1 MNKLIDMI
9 VLNALAAFG
18 AQVYNDATTIDEL
31 QDQLLDLNEKAESI
45 QAAADA
51 EQRDLTQDEQ
61 EEIDGIFRE
70 FKNIENSIE
79 RRERI
84 NAQGVKLAARVGRQT
99 DPVVTD
105 DDNDAPQASAAAPGK
120 RGGSFAVMPVAQKG
134 KWGFKSFGDFA
145 MSVRSAAMPNNGG
158 RIDPRLMQNA
168 PTTYSSEGVGADGGF
183 LVPPDF
189 RTTIMEAVMAETSL
203 LGRTDG
209 MTSNANSLVLPKD
222 TSSNWQTSGGIQ
234 AYWEGE
240 ADQMTQSKLNLSSDQ
255 VRLNKLTAL
264 VPVTEELL
272 DDASAV
278 DSYLRKK
285 VPEKFDFKINN
296 AIVNGTGAGMP
307 LGFMN
312 SGALITVAKESGQSA
327 ATLVFENIVNMYS
340 RMQATSRS
348 NAIWL
353 VNQDIEPQLL
363 SMGFPT
369 SGTAVP
375 VYLPPGG
382 LSASPYGSLMGRP
395 VIPTEAA
402 QTLGTTGD
410 ISFVDL
416 TQYLTA
422 VKTQGIRT
430 DVSIH
435 LWFDYDVMAYRFIF
449 RVAGQ
454 PWLDAAIDP
463 LNGSVTHSPFV
474 TLATRS

>member
-1 MNKLIDMI
+1 MKQHTFFDLAI
-9 VLNALAAFG
+9 LHLLAAFG
-18 AQVYNDATTIDEL
+18 ADALADAVTIEDL
-31 QDQLLDLNEKAESI
+31 QDQLLDLNEQAEAI

-51 EQRDLTQDEQ
+51 ESRELTEDEQ
-61 EEIDGIFRE
+61 NQIDAVFVD
-70 FKNIENSIE
+70 FKKVEANIE

-84 NAQGVKLAARVGRQT
+84 NNQTESLKQRLGRQT
-99 DPVVTD
+99 DPQAVAD
-105 DDNDAPQASAAAPGK
+105 PQDGDPQAAPRH
-120 RGGSFAVMPVAQKG
+120 RGAYMAPAPAAQKG

-145 MSVRSAAMPNNGG
+145 LSVRSAAMPNNAG
-158 RIDPRLMQNA
+158 RVDPRLMQNA
-168 PTTYSSEGVGADGGF
+168 PTTYSSEGVGADGGY

-209 MTSNANSLVLPKD
+209 MTSNSNSLVLPKD
-222 TSSNWQTSGGIQ
+222 TTSNWDTTGGIQ

-240 ADQMTQSKLNLSSDQ
+240 ADQLAQSKLSLQSDQ

-312 SGALITVAKESGQSA
+312 SGALITIAKEAGQVA
-327 ATLVFENIVNMYS
+327 DTIVFENIVNMYS
-340 RMQATSRS
+340 RMLASSRGS
-348 NAIWL
+348 SVWL
-353 VNQDIEPQLL
+353 VNQDIEPQLMT
-363 SMGFPT
+363 MGFPT
-369 SGTAVP
+369 SATATP
-375 VYLPPGG
+375 VFLPPGG
-382 LSASPYGSLMGRP
+382 LSASPYASLMGRP

-402 QTLGTTGD
+402 QTLGDAGD
-410 ISFVDL
+410 ISLVDL
-416 TQYLTA
+416 SQYMS
-422 VKTQGIRT
+422 VIKTQGIRT

-454 PWLDAAIDP
+454 PWLDAPIQP
-463 LNGSVTHSPFV
+463 KNGPNTRSPFV
-474 TLATRS
+474 TLAARA